1 MITAV
6 DRLITK
12 GAIFNSI
19 VGGGEENILLPSTMV
34 SNLKHDK
41 IMSGFAEGQAK
52 VDLLRGCDVFVL
64 PSFQENF
71 GCGRRRYDTEAV
83 LIGNVIA
90 LSKEVAK
97 VDAGLT
103 FPPED
108 VERLMVCIREMMS
121 PDLREKCGRNGRQL
135 IVEKY
140 SLQGL
145 GKRLEE
151 MYSQVL
157 SKS

>member
-1 MITAV
+1 MC
-6 DRLITK
+6 LSCPHFK
-12 GAIFNSI
+12 
-19 VGGGEENILLPSTMV
+19 
-34 SNLKHDK
+34 
-41 IMSGFAEGQAK
+41 
-52 VDLLRGCDVFVL
+52 
-64 PSFQENF
+64 ENF
-71 GCGRRRYDTEAV
+71 GIAVAEGMAYGKPV
-83 LIGNVIA
+83 LISDVIA

-108 VERLMVCIREMMS
+108 VERLMVCIQEMMS

-151 MYSQVL
+151 MYAQVL
-157 SKS
+157 SQILNLKYFFGYRW